1 MASKRYLTKSR
12 FKLAVECPTK
22 LFYVRKEEKYE
33 DSMSSN
39 EFLMMLAEGGFQVGR
54 LAQLCYP
61 EGIEITEKNNQKA
74 IDATA
79 PYLKQENV
87 VLFEPAIQFG
97 PYLIRIDILV
107 KKGNQYQLIEV
118 KAKSYNSKEPNIRG
132 ARGGISKSMEPYL
145 QDVAFQKWV
154 LQQAI
159 PNANIQTFLMM
170 PDKAQTSPI
179 SGINQMFKVKQ
190 SNNEVETRIP
200 SDIDIQPIANTLLYK
215 LPVDEFTNEI
225 LSRPLKFGGGEMS
238 FEEACEQWSKA
249 YASDTKIPPVI
260 GSYCGGCQFKSNQDI
275 SRSGFHECWKEANN
289 WTDQD
294 FENGTVLDLWN
305 SRKKQKFIDN
315 NLLKL
320 TDLDKS
326 DILKDDVDEEAGL
339 NGLSRSQRQVLQLG
353 EIPADYDFGDFYFDK
368 PLVQVVMSDW
378 NYPYHLIDFETSAV
392 ALPFYEGMRPYE
404 SIAFQFSH
412 HILHQD
418 GSVEHAN
425 EFLCV
430 EPGEFPNYKFARALK
445 KALSQDS
452 GSVFMWSHHEN
463 TILSSIL
470 LQLSED
476 PQPPEDAEQLK
487 EFILSITKGGD
498 REMIDLCR
506 IAEKAYFHP
515 DTKGSNS
522 IKKVL
527 PAILKTSKF
536 LQEIYSHPVYGSANG
551 IKSKN
556 FESFTWAQK
565 DKTDLYGVL
574 KEYAEKVLKETES
587 LPDEDN
593 TSIISEGGAAATA
606 YSRLQFEYLD
616 DANRENIKAAL
627 LRYCELDTLAMVMIV
642 QGWQELIR
650 IGNE

>member
-1 MASKRYLTKSR
+1 
-12 FKLAVECPTK
+12 
-22 LFYVRKEEKYE
+22 
-33 DSMSSN
+33 
-39 EFLMMLAEGGFQVGR
+39 
-54 LAQLCYP
+54 
-61 EGIEITEKNNQKA
+61 
-74 IDATA
+74 
-79 PYLKQENV
+79 
-87 VLFEPAIQFG
+87 
-97 PYLIRIDILV
+97 
-107 KKGNQYQLIEV
+107 
-118 KAKSYNSKEPNIRG
+118 
-132 ARGGISKSMEPYL
+132 
-145 QDVAFQKWV
+145 
-154 LQQAI
+154 
-159 PNANIQTFLMM
+159 
-170 PDKAQTSPI
+170 
-179 SGINQMFKVKQ
+179 
-190 SNNEVETRIP
+190 
-200 SDIDIQPIANTLLYK
+200 
-215 LPVDEFTNEI
+215 
-225 LSRPLKFGGGEMS
+225 
-238 FEEACEQWSKA
+238 
-249 YASDTKIPPVI
+249 
-260 GSYCGGCQFKSNQDI
+260 
-275 SRSGFHECWKEANN
+275 
-289 WTDQD
+289 
-294 FENGTVLDLWN
+294 
-305 SRKKQKFIDN
+305 
-315 NLLKL
+315 
-320 TDLDKS
+320 
-326 DILKDDVDEEAGL
+326 
-339 NGLSRSQRQVLQLG
+339 
-353 EIPADYDFGDFYFDK
+353 
-368 PLVQVVMSDW
+368 
-378 NYPYHLIDFETSAV
+378 
-392 ALPFYEGMRPYE
+392 MRPYE

-445 KALSQDS
+445 KALAQDS

-470 LQLSED
+470 RQLSED

-536 LQEIYSHPVYGSANG
+536 LKEIYSHPVYGSADG

-556 FESFTWAQK
+556 FESFTWIQK
-565 DKTDLYGVL
+565 DKTDLYAVL
-574 KEYAEKVLKETES
+574 KEYAKKVLKETES

-606 YSRLQFEYLD
+606 YSRLQFEDLD
-616 DANRENIKAAL
+616 DAKRENIKAAL